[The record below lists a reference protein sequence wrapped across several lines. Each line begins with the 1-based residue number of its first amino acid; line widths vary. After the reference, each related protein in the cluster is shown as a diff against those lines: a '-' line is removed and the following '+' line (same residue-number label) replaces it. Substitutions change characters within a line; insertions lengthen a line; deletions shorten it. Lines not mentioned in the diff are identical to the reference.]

1 VANRLQHE
9 TSPYLLQHANNPVD
23 WYPWGPEAL
32 ARAAAEDRPILLS
45 IGYSACHWCHVM
57 ERESFEDK
65 AVAVLMNRDFVCVK
79 VDREERPDLDE
90 VYMRAVQAFTGG
102 HGGWPATLFL
112 TPAGEPYFG
121 GTYFPPTRGRGL
133 PSFREV
139 LGHAAGMYR
148 THRSELAEVAT
159 ELVDYLRASG
169 RMPDPSDTVG
179 GDWLAT
185 ISTAA
190 AADFDATRG
199 GFGGAP
205 KFPPH
210 GTLQALLVHHQQA
223 GDAPA
228 LTMGLKT
235 LDQMALGGMY
245 DLLAG
250 GFARYSVD
258 VDWRIPHFEK
268 MLYDQAQLV
277 PSYVDAWKL
286 TGDPAWRR
294 VAVETLDWV
303 LRDMTHPG
311 GGFAASVDADSEGEE
326 GLYYTWTPRQ
336 LREVLGILD
345 GARAAT
351 LLGVSDA
358 GTFEHGTSV
367 LRLGVQLER
376 LNPDDQELVS
386 KARIALL
393 RTRQQR
399 VAPARD
405 DKVVTAW
412 NAMMLSAF
420 ARAGA
425 AFGMPAYI
433 DAARRSAR
441 FLLSELTV
449 DGRLLRTWK
458 DGRAH
463 LLGYLDDHANL
474 VDALLHL
481 FEATGEAEWLDEALA
496 LSDRMVDLFW
506 DQDDGG
512 FWYTG
517 RDATALVARS
527 KHLMGGAEP
536 SGNGVAALAML
547 RLANLCGRDDLADR
561 ADVIL
566 RSYRPLLERA
576 PRALGLE
583 AVAAAW
589 AGAAPAQLAIIGDA
603 AAPGTLAL
611 LAEAR
616 RHYRPLTAIAP
627 LAAPDDR
634 LPWTAG
640 KDSSTPTAWLCH
652 RGACQ
657 LPTGDPSTLAEQ
669 LTARPAT
676 PAAVRPTRDHAPA
689 LPSESS
695 AWLNT
700 TAPLS
705 LESLRGRIVVLDFW
719 TSCCVNCLH
728 VLPELAAIE
737 ATYHAAPVAVI
748 GVHSPK
754 FPAEQDPAN
763 VQAAISRH
771 RIRHPVVLD
780 PDHSLWSAYTVR
792 SWPTVVV
799 LDPTGRIAWRQEGEV
814 SRQELAVVIDRL
826 LNEFAEAA
834 APPPAQEATPIV
846 PSPAPSSAPLSL
858 RHPGKVHV
866 YPDAAAQ
873 AVGSDPLSPD
883 ARLYI
888 ADTGNDRIVEA
899 ALRLD
904 AEGWPEATFLRS
916 FGGGNGL
923 KDGPSDQALFDA
935 PQGVARA
942 GRTLWVADTG
952 NHCLRSI
959 NLDTG
964 EVTTRAGTGS
974 RGTGP
979 SVTPEKPLTQALR
992 SPWDLAV
999 VGPNGQP
1006 PAPDAPCEADVVF
1019 IAMAGSHQVW
1029 VYVTSNQR
1037 LGPFLGSG
1045 REDHVDGGPTEA
1057 ALAQPSGLCLFGRYL
1072 FIADSEVSS
1081 VRVFDLAERKVGT
1094 VVGAGLFDWGD
1105 HDGVGGE
1112 VRLQHPLG
1120 ITLADGSLYV
1130 ADTFNHKV
1138 KAIEMDGGRTTTV
1151 GTATPTQLRNPGGI
1165 APLGAFLVVA
1175 DTDNHRLV
1183 AVRRSDGEMRTL
1195 ALR

>member
-1 VANRLQHE
+1 MANRLQDE

-57 ERESFEDK
+57 ERESFEDA
-65 AVAVLMNRDFVCVK
+65 AVAALMNRDFVNVK

-121 GTYFPPTRGRGL
+121 GTYFPPTRGRGM

-148 THRSELAEVAT
+148 DHRGELARVAT
-159 ELVDYLRASG
+159 ELVEYLRASG
-169 RMPDPSDTVG
+169 KMPDPTDAVG
-179 GDWLAT
+179 GDWLAR
-185 ISTAA
+185 ISGAA

-210 GTLQALLVHHQQA
+210 GTLQALLVQHQQA
-223 GDAPA
+223 GDSQA
-228 LTMGLKT
+228 LEMALLT
-235 LDQMALGGMY
+235 LDQMSRGGMY

-311 GGFAASVDADSEGEE
+311 GGFAASLDADSEGEE
-326 GLYYTWTPRQ
+326 GLYYAWTPRQ
-336 LREVLGILD
+336 LRDVLGILD

-367 LRLGVQLER
+367 LRLGAQLER
-376 LNPDDQELVS
+376 LPEDDQQLITR
-386 KARIALL
+386 ARAALL
-393 RTRQQR
+393 LQRQQR

-412 NAMMLSAF
+412 NAMMLAAF

-425 AFGMPAYI
+425 AFGVPAYV
-433 DAARRSAR
+433 DAARRTAR
-441 FLLSELTV
+441 FLLAEVTV
-449 DGRLLRTWK
+449 DGRLQRTWK

-481 FEATGEAEWLDEALA
+481 FEATGEVEWLDHALGVC
-496 LSDRMVDLFW
+496 DRMVDLFW

-512 FWYTG
+512 FWYAG

-547 RLANLCGRDDLADR
+547 RLATLCGRQDLGER
-561 ADVIL
+561 AELIL
-566 RSYRPLLERA
+566 RSYRPLLEHA

-589 AGAAPAQLAIIGDA
+589 AGAGVGELAIIGDA
-603 AAPGTLAL
+603 ADPRSQAL

-616 RHYRPLTAIAP
+616 RHYLPLIALAP
-627 LAAPDDR
+627 LPRPDPR
-634 LPWTAG
+634 LPWTTG
-640 KDSSTPTAWLCH
+640 KERPDPTAWLCH
-652 RGACQ
+652 RGTCL
-657 LPTGDPSTLAEQ
+657 LPTGEPAALEGQ
-669 LTARPAT
+669 LTAPRAAPAV
-676 PAAVRPTRDHAPA
+676 VRPTRDHAPA
-689 LPSESS
+689 LPTEPS

-700 TAPLS
+700 ATPLS
-705 LESLRGRIVVLDFW
+705 LESLRGQIVVLDFW

-737 ATYHAAPVAVI
+737 DAYRGAPVAVI

-763 VQAAISRH
+763 VAAAISRH
-771 RIRHPVVLD
+771 RVAHPVVLD
-780 PDHSLWSAYTVR
+780 PAHSLWSAYTVR
-792 SWPTVVV
+792 SWPTVIV
-799 LDPTGRIAWRQEGEV
+799 LDAAGRIAWKQEGEV
-814 SRQELAVVIDRL
+814 SRKELTTTIDRL
-826 LNEFAEAA
+826 LAEARA
-834 APPPAQEATPIV
+834 DATLV
-846 PSPAPSSAPLSL
+846 DVTVPAPAAAVVAAAGTDAL

-883 ARLYI
+883 ARLYV
-888 ADTGNDRIVEA
+888 ADTGNDRIIEA
-899 ALRLD
+899 TVALD
-904 AEGWPEATFLRS
+904 AEGWPVATVLRS
-916 FGGGNGL
+916 FGAGPGL
-923 KDGPSDQALFDA
+923 TDGPADQAQFHA
-935 PQGVARA
+935 PQGLARA
-942 GRTLWVADTG
+942 GRSLWVADTG

-959 NLDTG
+959 DLDLG
-964 EVTTRAGTGS
+964 LVTTRAGTGA

-979 SVTPEKPLTQALR
+979 SATPERPLSQALR

-1045 REDHVDGGPTEA
+1045 SEDHVDGGPTEA

-1105 HDGVGGE
+1105 QDGIGGE

-1120 ITLADGSLYV
+1120 ITLADGCLYV

-1138 KAIEMDGGRTTTV
+1138 KAIEMDGGRTSTV
-1151 GTATPTQLRNPGGI
+1151 GASDPTTLRNPGGL

-1175 DTDNHRLV
+1175 DTDNHRLI
-1183 AVRRSDGEMRTL
+1183 AIRRADGATRPIAMR
-1195 ALR
+1195 